1 MGQTTMNQSTAIQVV
16 DLGKQYRIGGIVNRN
31 KTLRDSL
38 SDAIRRQLD
47 LFRRRSPEGDR
58 SNAPN
63 RFWALRHVSFE
74 VERGTVLGV
83 IGRNGAGKST
93 LLKVLTR
100 ITPPDEGY
108 ARIRGRVGSLL
119 EVGTG
124 FHGELTGRE
133 NIYLSGAVLG
143 MRRQEID
150 RKFDEIVEFAGVARF
165 IDTPVKRYSSGMYL
179 RLGFSVA
186 AHLEPEIL
194 LVDEVLAVGDAEFQK
209 KCLGKMGDVAGEGRT
224 VLFVSHNMDA
234 VRQLCQ
240 SVLWLERGSIQMMGP
255 AAEVVKT
262 YLADTALDKDE
273 QLFPLMNH
281 QYGVGIENVRVA
293 LEPNSQTGALDLNI
307 DLAVRAEQATPR
319 IGLGFGLLT
328 DMGARVVHLDERV
341 TGFIFDVEPGTNHF
355 VMTCPGIDRLLAS
368 GDYVVSLWLT
378 LSNIGTLVEL
388 DRVTSIHIPGTDL
401 YGSGLYVDVHR
412 HGPVLF
418 PLRVRRREPSPA
430 GEPDA

>member
-1 MGQTTMNQSTAIQVV
+1 MALPALKPNTAIQVV
-16 DLGKQYRIGGIVNRN
+16 GLGKKYRIGGIIDRN

-38 SDAIRRQLD
+38 GSITRSRVRALRAHQRGGTRSRRED
-47 LFRRRSPEGDR
+47 
-58 SNAPN
+58 NT
-63 RFWALRHVSFE
+63 FWALRDVSFE
-74 VERGTVLGV
+74 VERGEVLGV

-100 ITPPDEGY
+100 IMPPDEGY

-133 NIYLSGAVLG
+133 NIYLNGAILG
-143 MRRQEID
+143 MHRYEID

-179 RLGFSVA
+179 RLAFSVA

-240 SVLWLERGSIQMMGP
+240 SALWLERGGIQALDPVGDVIK
-255 AAEVVKT
+255 A
-262 YLADTALDKDE
+262 YLADTALNRTADI
-273 QLFPLMNH
+273 FPVMDRR
-281 QYGVGIENVRVA
+281 YGIGIEDLRLTLAADPVSGA
-293 LEPNSQTGALDLNI
+293 LELRVELDVHADAAL
-307 DLAVRAEQATPR
+307 PR
-319 IGLGFGLLT
+319 IGIGFGLMT
-328 DMGARVVHLDERV
+328 DTGARVVHLDERLTDFV
-341 TGFIFDVEPGTNHF
+341 FDMQPGSNHF
-355 VMTCPGIDRLLAS
+355 LLECSAVDRLLAA
-368 GDYVVSLWLT
+368 GDYIVSVWLAMP
-378 LSNIGTLVEL
+378 NVGNLVEI
-388 DRVTSIHIPGTDL
+388 DRAATIHIPGVDF
-401 YGSGLYVDVHR
+401 YGSGHYVDVHK
-412 HGPVLF
+412 HGPLLF
-418 PLRVRRREPSPA
+418 PLQIRRAEPARPA
-430 GEPDA
+430 E

>member
-1 MGQTTMNQSTAIQVV
+1 MARTLMKQNTAIQVV
-16 DLGKQYRIGGIVNRN
+16 DLGKQYRIGGSINRN
-31 KTLRDSL
+31 RTLRDSL
-38 SDAIRRQLD
+38 SHAARQKIKTL
-47 LFRRRSPEGDR
+47 RSFGRGEKRARGKM
-58 SNAPN
+58 NN
-63 RFWALRHVSFE
+63 TFWALRDVSFE
-74 VERGTVLGV
+74 VERGEVLGV

-100 ITPPDEGY
+100 ITTPDEGY

-194 LVDEVLAVGDAEFQK
+194 LVDEVLAVGDADFQK

-240 SVLWLERGSIQMMGP
+240 SALWLERGHIQMMGP
-255 AAEVVKT
+255 AADVVKS
-262 YLADTALDKDE
+262 YLSDTALDSQD
-273 QLFPLMNH
+273 QVFPIMNA
-281 QYGVGIENVRVA
+281 QYGIGIEDLRLMLDKDPA
-293 LEPNSQTGALDLNI
+293 TGALDLRI
-307 DLAVRAEQATPR
+307 ALDVRAEQATPR
-319 IGLGFGLLT
+319 IGIGFGLVS
-328 DMGARVVHLDERV
+328 DMGARVVRLDDRL
-341 TGFIFDVEPGTNHF
+341 TNFIFDMQPGTNHF
-355 VMTCPGIDRLLAS
+355 LMECKGVDRLLSA
-368 GDYVVSLWLT
+368 GDYVVSVWLT
-378 LSNIGTLVEL
+378 LANIGTLIEL
-388 DRVTSIHIPGTDL
+388 DRAAFIQIPGTDL
-401 YGSGLYVDVHR
+401 YGSGHYVDVHK

-418 PLRVRRREPSPA
+418 PLSVRRTEPLSL
-430 GEPDA
+430 GK